1 MAPNPPEDLNAFRAL
16 WRRTMAKIQAMT
28 PEERAEMNR
37 RTRVDLPG
45 SGTMTTAEYHAEV
58 RRRAEQADAGPTPV
72 VPVLRE
78 AGFGLRHTDP
88 LENRSLAK
96 WPAVSVARAWI
107 SLPVPQGGR
116 PEHPFL
122 CLCGPAEMGK
132 TQGAAVAAANWAAR
146 SVGPRA
152 TGELQPVWLLSAARL
167 AAVPSWEQDPM
178 VEQAAH
184 VRFLVLDDLGAKTL
198 TKSIVAPLYQIL
210 DARWAKQKRTV
221 IVSTLPP
228 HELHSRLDWD
238 GAEPKINQLG
248 ETWRRIS
255 EHWVATV
262 SRASGVLHV
271 RREEERFPAFDMPT
285 QRQRGG
291 R

>member
-1 MAPNPPEDLNAFRAL
+1 MAPTNQPEDLNAFRAL
-16 WRRTMAKIQAMT
+16 WRRTMAKIKAMT
-28 PEERAEMNR
+28 PEERAALNR
-37 RTRVDLPG
+37 VRVDLPG
-45 SGTMTTAEYHAEV
+45 SGTMTTAEYHAEL

-96 WPAVSVARAWI
+96 WPSVAVARAWI
-107 SLPVPQGGR
+107 SHPLPQGAR

-132 TQGAAVAAANWAAR
+132 TQAAAVAAANWAAR

-152 TGELQPVWLLSAARL
+152 TGELPPVWLLSAARL
-167 AAVPSWEQDPM
+167 SSTPSWELEPL
-178 VEQAAH
+178 VLQAQRT
-184 VRFLVLDDLGAKTL
+184 RFLVLDDLGAETL
-198 TKSIVAPLYQIL
+198 SKHVTAALFEIL

-221 IVSTLPP
+221 ISANVLPG
-228 HELHSRLDWD
+228 ELHRRLDWE
-238 GAEPKINQLG
+238 GKEAPANQEG
-248 ETWRRIS
+248 RIWRRMAD
-255 EHWVATV
+255 HWVATV

-271 RREEERFPAFDMPT
+271 RREEARFPAFDAPV